1 MAALPGRKKS
11 PDEKAVQAA
20 RHAAIRAQAIE
31 ATASLGVQSADG
43 VIDIEKLADLLGAEI
58 VYGDLDGAKAR
69 VVQIGDRA
77 RIIISKKIVGVGA
90 IRFCIA
96 HEIGHLLLKH
106 YAQGDALGR
115 AFKRQRT
122 CSPLTSDG
130 SEIERDAC
138 VFATECLMPAPLAG
152 PMCQVAPVSF
162 DPVRAIATAF
172 ATSLQASAMRFV
184 ELTSERCA
192 VVYMQRGRVLWAKK
206 SAGLQAWIPDGRAV
220 APNSAA
226 SDYFDGGD
234 LEASRVLPAATW
246 FPREKLAKDA
256 AVYEHMTAIPEQ
268 AAAFSL
274 LWLPR
279 AKPAVFSEVD
289 QT

>member
-1 MAALPGRKKS
+1 MAVHRGPRKS
-11 PDEKAVQAA
+11 ADEKAAEA
-20 RHAAIRAQAIE
+20 TRHTSIRAHALE
-31 ATASLGVQSADG
+31 ATASVDAQSADG
-43 VIDIEKLADLLGAEI
+43 AIDVEKIADHLGAEI
-58 VYGDLDGAKAR
+58 VFGDLDGAKAR

-96 HEIGHLLLKH
+96 HEIGHLVLKH

-130 SEIERDAC
+130 TEIERDAC
-138 VFATECLMPAPLAG
+138 VFATECLMPAPLAR
-152 PMCQVAPVSF
+152 PMCQVAPISF
-162 DPVRAIATAF
+162 DPVRAIASAF

-226 SDYFDGGD
+226 SDYFDDGH

-246 FPREKLAKDA
+246 FPRETHAKDA
-256 AVYEHMTAIPEQ
+256 SVYEHMTAIPEQ

-274 LWLPR
+274 LWLP
-279 AKPAVFSEVD
+279 
-289 QT
+289 TT

>member
-11 PDEKAVQAA
+11 LGEKAAQAA

-43 VIDIEKLADLLGAEI
+43 VIDIEKLADLHGAEI

-130 SEIERDAC
+130 TEIERDAC

-152 PMCQVAPVSF
+152 PMCQVAPISF
-162 DPVRAIATAF
+162 DPVRAIASAF

-226 SDYFDGGD
+226 SDYFDDGH
-234 LEASRVLPAATW
+234 LEASRVLPASTW
-246 FPREKLAKDA
+246 FPRETHVKGAS
-256 AVYEHMTAIPEQ
+256 VYEHMTAIPEQ

-274 LWLPR
+274 LWLP
-279 AKPAVFSEVD
+279 ASVP
-289 QT
+289 

>member
-1 MAALPGRKKS
+1 MALPRGKKRTA
-11 PDEKAVQAA
+11 DERAAETA
-20 RHAAIRAQAIE
+20 RHAAIRARAIE
-31 ATASLGVQSADG
+31 AIAMLGAQPADG
-43 VIDIEKLADLLGAEI
+43 AIDIEKLADLLGAEI

-69 VVQIGDRA
+69 VAQIGDRA
-77 RIIISKKIVGVGA
+77 RSIISKKIAGVGA

-122 CSPLTSDG
+122 CSPLSSDG

-138 VFATECLMPAPLAG
+138 VFATECLMPAPLAT
-152 PMCQVAPVSF
+152 PMCQVEPLSF
-162 DPVRAIATAF
+162 DPVRAIASTF
-172 ATSLQASAMRFV
+172 ATSLQASAMRYV

-206 SAGLQAWIPDGRAV
+206 SAGLTAWIPDGRTV

-226 SDYFDGGD
+226 SDYFDDGH

-246 FPREKLAKDA
+246 FPRETHAKDA
-256 AVYEHMTAIPEQ
+256 SVYEHMTAIPEQ
-268 AAAFSL
+268 GAAFSL
-274 LWLPR
+274 LWLP
-279 AKPAVFSEVD
+279 
-289 QT
+289 TT

>member
-1 MAALPGRKKS
+1 MAPLRSRTKKS
-11 PDEKAVQAA
+11 AEDKALQAT
-20 RHAAIRAQAIE
+20 RHATIRARAIE
-31 ATASLGVQSADG
+31 ATTGIGVQPEDG
-43 VIDIEKLADLLGAEI
+43 AIDVEKLAELLGAEI

-77 RIIISKKIVGVGA
+77 RIIISKRIVSVGA

-122 CSPLTSDG
+122 CEPLASGTD
-130 SEIERDAC
+130 EIERDAC
-138 VFATECLMPAPLAG
+138 VFATELLMPATLAA

-162 DPVRAIATAF
+162 GPVRAIASAF
-172 ATSLQASAMRFV
+172 ATSMQASTMRFV
-184 ELTSERCA
+184 ELTAERCA

-206 SAGLQAWIPDGRAV
+206 SPGFHAWIPDGRAV

-246 FPREKLAKDA
+246 FPRETHAKDA

-274 LWLPR
+274 LWLP
-279 AKPAVFSEVD
+279 PV
-289 QT
+289 

>member
-1 MAALPGRKKS
+1 MALPRGKKRTA
-11 PDEKAVQAA
+11 DEKAAEAA
-20 RHAAIRAQAIE
+20 RHAAIRARAIE
-31 ATASLGVQSADG
+31 AVAMLGAQPADG
-43 VIDIEKLADLLGAEI
+43 AIDIEKLADLLGAEV

-69 VVQIGDRA
+69 VVQIGDHA

-138 VFATECLMPAPLAG
+138 VFATECLMPAPLAT
-152 PMCQVAPVSF
+152 PMCQIEPVSF
-162 DPVRAIATAF
+162 DPVRAIASAF
-172 ATSLQASAMRFV
+172 ATSLQASAMRYV

-206 SAGLQAWIPDGRAV
+206 SSGLQAWIPDGRAV

-226 SDYFDGGD
+226 SDYFDDGH
-234 LEASRVLPAATW
+234 LEASRILPAATW
-246 FPREKLAKDA
+246 FPRETHAKDA
-256 AVYEHMTAIPEQ
+256 AVYEHMGRVPI
-268 AAAFSL
+268 
-274 LWLPR
+274 
-279 AKPAVFSEVD
+279 VV
-289 QT
+289 

>member
-1 MAALPGRKKS
+1 MTEPRGRRKS
-11 PDEKAVQAA
+11 ADEKAAASA
-20 RHAAIRAQAIE
+20 RHASIRAHALE
-31 ATASLGVQSADG
+31 ANAALGAQSADG
-43 VIDIEKLADLLGAEI
+43 AIDVEKIADHLGAEI

-77 RIIISKKIVGVGA
+77 RIIIAKKISGVGA

-96 HEIGHLLLKH
+96 HEIGHLVLKH

-138 VFATECLMPAPLAG
+138 VFATECLMPAPLAT
-152 PMCQVAPVSF
+152 PMCQVAPVTF
-162 DPVRAIATAF
+162 DPVRAIASAF
-172 ATSLQASAMRFV
+172 STSLQASAMRFV

-206 SAGLQAWIPDGRAV
+206 STGFSAWIPDGRTV
-220 APNSAA
+220 DPNSAA
-226 SDYFDGGD
+226 SDYFEDGY
-234 LEASRVLPAATW
+234 LEASRVLRAATW
-246 FPREKLAKDA
+246 FPREKHAEDA
-256 AVYEHMTAIPEQ
+256 QVYEHMTAIPEQ

-279 AKPAVFSEVD
+279 A
-289 QT
+289 

>member
-1 MAALPGRKKS
+1 MAAARGRKS
-11 PDEKAVQAA
+11 SDEKAAEAA
-20 RHAAIRAQAIE
+20 RHASIRACAFE
-31 ATASLGVQSADG
+31 ANASLGAHSADG
-43 VIDIEKLADLLGAEI
+43 VIDIEKIASHLGAEI
-58 VYGDLDGAKAR
+58 AYEDLDGAKAR

-77 RIIISKKIVGVGA
+77 RIIIAKKISGVGA

-96 HEIGHLLLKH
+96 HEVGHLMLKH

-138 VFATECLMPAPLAG
+138 VFATECLMPAPLAT
-152 PMCQVAPVSF
+152 PMCQVAPATF
-162 DPVRAIATAF
+162 DPVRAISSAF

-192 VVYMQRGRVLWAKK
+192 VVYMQRGRVVWAKK
-206 SAGLQAWIPDGRAV
+206 SPGFSAWISNGQSV

-226 SDYFDGGD
+226 ADYFEDNH
-234 LEASRVLPAATW
+234 LEASRVLPATTW
-246 FPREKLAKDA
+246 FPREKHPEGAT
-256 AVYEHMTAIPEQ
+256 VHEHMTAIPEA

-274 LWLPR
+274 LWLPK
-279 AKPAVFSEVD
+279 AD
-289 QT
+289 

>member
-1 MAALPGRKKS
+1 MTAARGRRKT
-11 PDEKAVQAA
+11 DHEKAAETA
-20 RHAAIRAQAIE
+20 RHAAIRARALE
-31 ATASLGVQSADG
+31 ANASLGAQSAEG
-43 VIDIEKLADLLGAEI
+43 AIDVEKIADHLGAEI

-77 RIIISKKIVGVGA
+77 RIIIAKKIVGVGA

-96 HEIGHLLLKH
+96 HEIGHLMLKH
-106 YAQGDALGR
+106 YAQGEVLGR

-138 VFATECLMPAPLAG
+138 VFATECLMPAPLAA
-152 PMCQVAPVSF
+152 PMCQVAPVTF
-162 DPVRAIATAF
+162 DPVRAIASAF

-206 SAGLQAWIPDGRAV
+206 SKGFGAWISNGQAV
-220 APNSAA
+220 APDSAA
-226 SDYFDGGD
+226 SEYFEDGHV
-234 LEASRVLPAATW
+234 EASRVLPAETW
-246 FPREKLAKDA
+246 FPREKHSEGA
-256 AVYEHMTAIPEQ
+256 AVYEHMTAIPEA

-274 LWLPR
+274 LWLR
-279 AKPAVFSEVD
+279 G
-289 QT
+289 T

>member
-1 MAALPGRKKS
+1 MAALPRRKKS
-11 PDEKAVQAA
+11 ADEKTTQAA
-20 RHAAIRAQAIE
+20 RHVAIRAQAIE
-31 ATASLGVQSADG
+31 ATASLGVQSPDG
-43 VIDIEKLADLLGAEI
+43 VVDIEKLADLLGAEI

-138 VFATECLMPAPLAG
+138 VFATECLMPTPLAG

-162 DPVRAIATAF
+162 DPVRAIASAF
-172 ATSLQASAMRFV
+172 STSLQASAMRFV

-192 VVYMQRGRVLWAKK
+192 VVYMQRGRVLWAKT
-206 SAGLQAWIPDGRAV
+206 SVGLLAWIPDGRAV

-226 SDYFDGGD
+226 SDYFDDGH
-234 LEASRVLPAATW
+234 LEASRVLPAETW
-246 FPREKLAKDA
+246 FPRETHAKDA

-274 LWLPR
+274 LWLPTT
-279 AKPAVFSEVD
+279 AP
-289 QT
+289 

>member
-1 MAALPGRKKS
+1 MAPLRGRTRKS
-11 PDEKAVQAA
+11 AEEKAIVAA
-20 RHAAIRAQAIE
+20 RHAAIRARAIE
-31 ATASLGVQSADG
+31 ATAWLGVQPEEGA
-43 VIDIEKLADLLGAEI
+43 IDVEKLAEILGAEI
-58 VYGDLDGAKAR
+58 VFGDLDGAKAR

-122 CSPLTSDG
+122 CEPLASGTD
-130 SEIERDAC
+130 EIERDAC
-138 VFATECLMPAPLAG
+138 VFATELLMPATLAA
-152 PMCQVAPVSF
+152 PMCQVQPISF
-162 DPVRAIATAF
+162 DPVRAIASAF
-172 ATSLQASAMRFV
+172 ATSVQASAMRYV
-184 ELTSERCA
+184 ELTNERCA

-206 SAGLQAWIPDGRAV
+206 SPGFNAWIPDGRAV

-234 LEASRVLPAATW
+234 VEASRMLPATTW
-246 FPREKLAKDA
+246 FPREKHAKDA
-256 AVYEHMTAIPEQ
+256 PMYEHMTAIPEQ

-274 LWLPR
+274 LWLP
-279 AKPAVFSEVD
+279 KV
-289 QT
+289 

>member
-1 MAALPGRKKS
+1 MAQPRGRKRTA
-11 PDEKAVQAA
+11 DEKAAEA
-20 RHAAIRAQAIE
+20 ERHAAIRARAIE
-31 ATASLGVQSADG
+31 AVAMLGAQPADG
-43 VIDIEKLADLLGAEI
+43 AIDIEKLADLLGAEI

-138 VFATECLMPAPLAG
+138 VFATECLMPAPLAT
-152 PMCQVAPVSF
+152 PMCQVQPVSL
-162 DPVRAIATAF
+162 DPVRAIASAF
-172 ATSLQASAMRFV
+172 ATSLQASAMRYV
-184 ELTSERCA
+184 ELTLERCA

-206 SAGLQAWIPDGRAV
+206 SPGFKAWIPDGRTV
-220 APNSAA
+220 GPDSAA
-226 SDYFDGGD
+226 SDYFEDGH
-234 LEASRVLPAATW
+234 LEASRVLPVSTW
-246 FPREKLAKDA
+246 FPRETHAKDA
-256 AVYEHMTAIPEQ
+256 SVYEHMTAIPEH

-279 AKPAVFSEVD
+279 GS
-289 QT
+289 

>member
-1 MAALPGRKKS
+1 MAPLIGRTKKS
-11 PDEKAVQAA
+11 AEDKAIDAA
-20 RHAAIRAQAIE
+20 RHAAIRARAAE
-31 ATASLGVQSADG
+31 ATASIGFQSEEGA
-43 VIDIEKLADLLGAEI
+43 IDVEKLAELLGAEL

-77 RIIISKKIVGVGA
+77 RIIIAKRIVGVGA

-122 CSPLTSDG
+122 CEPLASGTD
-130 SEIERDAC
+130 EIERDAC
-138 VFATECLMPAPLAG
+138 VFATELLMPATLAA

-162 DPVRAIATAF
+162 DPVRAIASAF
-172 ATSLQASAMRFV
+172 ATSMQASTMRFV
-184 ELTSERCA
+184 ELTAERCA
-192 VVYMQRGRVLWAKK
+192 VVYMQRGRVVWAKK
-206 SAGLQAWIPDGRAV
+206 SAGFTAWIPDGRAV

-234 LEASRVLPAATW
+234 LEASRMLPAATW

-279 AKPAVFSEVD
+279 A
-289 QT
+289 

>member
-1 MAALPGRKKS
+1 MAPLRPRIKRTA
-11 PDEKAVQAA
+11 DERAAEAA
-20 RHAAIRAQAIE
+20 RHAAIRVRATE
-31 ATASLGVQSADG
+31 ATASLGVQSEEGA
-43 VIDIEKLADLLGAEI
+43 IDVEKLAEILGAEI
-58 VYGDLDGAKAR
+58 EYGHLDGAKAR

-77 RIIISKKIVGVGA
+77 RIIISKSIVGVGA

-106 YAQGDALGR
+106 YAQGDVLGR

-122 CSPLTSDG
+122 CEPLASGTDA
-130 SEIERDAC
+130 IERDAC
-138 VFATECLMPAPLAG
+138 VFATELLMPTSLAA

-162 DPVRAIATAF
+162 DPVRAIASAF
-172 ATSLQASAMRFV
+172 ATSMQASTMRFV
-184 ELTSERCA
+184 ELTTERCA
-192 VVYMQRGRVLWAKK
+192 VVYMKRGRVVWAKK
-206 SAGLQAWIPDGRAV
+206 SAGFNAWIPDGRAV

-234 LEASRVLPAATW
+234 LAVSRVLPAATW

-274 LWLPR
+274 LWLPNT
-279 AKPAVFSEVD
+279 E
-289 QT
+289 

>member
-1 MAALPGRKKS
+1 MASLRGQKKS
-11 PDEKAVQAA
+11 ADEKAAEAA
-20 RHAAIRAQAIE
+20 RHAAIRTQAI
-31 ATASLGVQSADG
+31 ASTASLGAQAADG
-43 VIDIEKLADLLGAEI
+43 AGAIDIEKLADLLGAEI

-106 YAQGDALGR
+106 YAQGEALGR

-138 VFATECLMPAPLAG
+138 VFATECLMPTPLAG
-152 PMCQVAPVSF
+152 PMCQLAPVSF
-162 DPVRAIATAF
+162 DPVRAIASAF

-192 VVYMQRGRVLWAKK
+192 VVYMQRNRVLWAKK
-206 SAGLQAWIPDGRAV
+206 SPGFSAWIPDGRTV

-226 SDYFDGGD
+226 SDYFDDGH
-234 LEASRVLPAATW
+234 LEASRVLPATTW
-246 FPREKLAKDA
+246 FPRETHAKDA
-256 AVYEHMTAIPEQ
+256 PVYEHMTAIPEQ

-279 AKPAVFSEVD
+279 
-289 QT
+289 TT

>member
-1 MAALPGRKKS
+1 MAPLRGRTRKS
-11 PDEKAVQAA
+11 AEEKAIVAA
-20 RHAAIRAQAIE
+20 RHAAIRARAIE
-31 ATASLGVQSADG
+31 ATAWLGVQLEEGA
-43 VIDIEKLADLLGAEI
+43 IDVEKLAEILGAEI
-58 VYGDLDGAKAR
+58 VFGDLDGAKAR

-96 HEIGHLLLKH
+96 HEVGHLLLKH

-122 CSPLTSDG
+122 CEPLASGTD
-130 SEIERDAC
+130 EIERDAC
-138 VFATECLMPAPLAG
+138 VFATELLMPATLAA
-152 PMCQVAPVSF
+152 PMCQVQPVSF
-162 DPVRAIATAF
+162 DPVRAIASAF
-172 ATSLQASAMRFV
+172 ATSMQASAMRYV
-184 ELTSERCA
+184 ELTTERCA

-206 SAGLQAWIPDGRAV
+206 SPGFHAWIPDGRVV

-226 SDYFDGGD
+226 SDYFEGGD
-234 LEASRVLPAATW
+234 IEASRVLPAATW

-256 AVYEHMTAIPEQ
+256 PVYEHMTAIPDQ

-274 LWLPR
+274 LWLPQ
-279 AKPAVFSEVD
+279 A
-289 QT
+289 T

>member
-1 MAALPGRKKS
+1 MAQPRGRKRTA
-11 PDEKAVQAA
+11 DEKAAEAA
-20 RHAAIRAQAIE
+20 RHAAIRARAIE
-31 ATASLGVQSADG
+31 AVAMLGAQPADG
-43 VIDIEKLADLLGAEI
+43 AIDIEKLADLLGAEI
-58 VYGDLDGAKAR
+58 VYGHLDGAKAR

-77 RIIISKKIVGVGA
+77 RIIISKKIAGVGA

-138 VFATECLMPAPLAG
+138 VFATECLMPAPLAT
-152 PMCQVAPVSF
+152 PMCQVEPVSF
-162 DPVRAIATAF
+162 DPVRAIASAF
-172 ATSLQASAMRFV
+172 ATSLQASAMRYV

-206 SAGLQAWIPDGRAV
+206 SAGLNAWIPDGRTV

-226 SDYFDGGD
+226 SDYFDDGH

-246 FPREKLAKDA
+246 FPRETHPKDA

-274 LWLPR
+274 LWLPN
-279 AKPAVFSEVD
+279 PG
-289 QT
+289 

>member
-1 MAALPGRKKS
+1 MAAVPGRKKS
-11 PDEKAVQAA
+11 ADEKAAQAA

-106 YAQGDALGR
+106 YAGGDALGR

-152 PMCQVAPVSF
+152 LMCQVAPVSF
-162 DPVRAIATAF
+162 DPVRAIASAF

-192 VVYMQRGRVLWAKK
+192 LVYMQRGRVLWAKK
-206 SAGLQAWIPDGRAV
+206 SAGLQAWIPNGRTV

-226 SDYFDGGD
+226 SDYFDDGH
-234 LEASRVLPAATW
+234 LEASRVLPASTW
-246 FPREKLAKDA
+246 FPRETHAKDA

-274 LWLPR
+274 LWLPQ
-279 AKPAVFSEVD
+279 AKS
-289 QT
+289 

>member
-1 MAALPGRKKS
+1 MASPRRRTKS
-11 PDEKAVQAA
+11 VEEKTAETA
-20 RHAAIRAQAIE
+20 RHAAIRAKAIE
-31 ATASLGVQSADG
+31 ATALLGTQSPDG
-43 VIDIEKLADLLGAEI
+43 AIDIEKLADLLGGEI

-69 VVQIGDRA
+69 VVQIGARA

-115 AFKRQRT
+115 AFKRHRT

-162 DPVRAIATAF
+162 DPVRAIASAF

-206 SAGLQAWIPDGRAV
+206 SPGLLAWIPDGRTV

-226 SDYFDGGD
+226 SDYFDDGH
-234 LEASRVLPAATW
+234 LEASRVLPATTW
-246 FPREKLAKDA
+246 FPRETHAKDA
-256 AVYEHMTAIPEQ
+256 SVHEHMTAIPEQ

-274 LWLPR
+274 LWLPG
-279 AKPAVFSEVD
+279 VG
-289 QT
+289 

>member
-1 MAALPGRKKS
+1 MASPRGRTKS
-11 PDEKAVQAA
+11 AEEKTTEAA
-20 RHAAIRAQAIE
+20 RHAAIRAKAIE
-31 ATASLGVQSADG
+31 ATALLGTQSPDG
-43 VIDIEKLADLLGAEI
+43 AIDIEKLADLLGAEI

-69 VVQIGDRA
+69 VVQIGARA

-106 YAQGDALGR
+106 YAHGDTLGR

-122 CSPLTSDG
+122 CSPMTSDG

-162 DPVRAIATAF
+162 DPVRAIASAF

-184 ELTSERCA
+184 EPLPT
-192 VVYMQRGRVLWAKK
+192 YFD
-206 SAGLQAWIPDGRAV
+206 DGR
-220 APNSAA
+220 
-226 SDYFDGGD
+226 
-234 LEASRVLPAATW
+234 LEASRVLPATTW
-246 FPREKLAKDA
+246 FPRETHARDA
-256 AVYEHMTAIPEQ
+256 SVYEHMTAIPEQ

-274 LWLPR
+274 LWLP
-279 AKPAVFSEVD
+279 
-289 QT
+289 TT